1 MRNDINRF
9 LEPPLFF
16 HKFVNIYQFMCGD
29 LIIKKRLNFSL
40 ITTYYSPFSNVSN
53 ITVRKVVSIYICH
66 AIIDRMDQYRYLFV
80 TIHTEQLH
88 VVPSFEVRVLV
99 NKGVVHFLVV
109 AFLFSFVRAFYII
122 SEVINDCHS

>member
-1 MRNDINRF
+1 M
-9 LEPPLFF
+9 
-16 HKFVNIYQFMCGD
+16 
-29 LIIKKRLNFSL
+29 
-40 ITTYYSPFSNVSN
+40 
-53 ITVRKVVSIYICH
+53 RKVVSIYKCH

-109 AFLFSFVRAFYII
+109 VFLFSFVRAFYII